1 MKKNIGILI
10 LNSPNINNYAHS
22 ATLINY
28 LYSTKYNY
36 DFIVERCPLKEDLSK
51 NYIWD
56 GKNEYLLVWSKPSL
70 IKKHLINYDY
80 LFYIDSDAIFIDHF
94 NSIEYFIDNNFSN
107 DTCLL
112 LSNNCITKYYCFNE
126 SDTENRLN
134 AGVIVAKNT
143 NITFEILDKWIEAP
157 NTDICK
163 EWKFKHPR
171 EQECLNILKNVLYND
186 KIKIIDN
193 YNLNGIDG
201 DWIKHYMEI
210 DKNKR
215 IKILN
220 LYLKKFLIENNI
232 YDKTNNKYIYNKKQK
247 NILSCYKDK
256 VCIIMIKTNNIIG
269 TMINYIYSTKFGYN
283 FIILESPII
292 VDKYIKYYDYILI
305 LDNSFIINMDIEIK
319 EFIND
324 NNNDIIII
332 NNNNYLIKSSYN
344 KSYVNINNNTW
355 LDNKVNFNILNNL
368 FIEYNYLY
376 DVDYNINN
384 INKNIDDINNYIYN
398 LYKKKYF
405 DNLNNKQNIDNK
417 QYFYSLYLLIIFMFI
432 LILIF
437 IYFNRKK

>member
-10 LNSPNINNYAHS
+10 LNSPNISNYAHS

-51 NYIWD
+51 NYMWD
-56 GKNEYLLVWSKPSL
+56 GKYSYLFVWSKSSL

-80 LFYIDSDAIFIDHF
+80 IFFIDSDAIFTDHN

-107 DTCLL
+107 NTCLL
-112 LSNNCITKYYCFNE
+112 LSNDCLTKYYCFNE
-126 SDTENRLN
+126 NKLN
-134 AGVIVAKNT
+134 TGVIVAKNT
-143 NITFEILDKWIEAP
+143 DITFEILDKWIEAP
-157 NTDICK
+157 NTEICN

-171 EQECLNILKNVLYND
+171 EQECLNILKNKFYND

-201 DWIKHYMEI
+201 DWIKHYMGI

-215 IKILN
+215 TKILN
-220 LYLKKFLIENNI
+220 LYLKKFIIENNI
-232 YDKTNNKYIYNKKQK
+232 NEKINNNYIYNKKQK
-247 NILSCYKDK
+247 NILSCYKEK
-256 VCIIMIKTNNIIG
+256 ICIIMIKTNNIIG
-269 TMINYIYSTKFGYN
+269 TMINYIYSTKFGYD
-283 FIILESPII
+283 FIILDLPII
-292 VDKYIKYYDYILI
+292 IDKYIKYYDYILI

-355 LDNKVNFNILNNL
+355 LDNKVDFNILNNL
-368 FIEYNYLY
+368 LIEYNYLY
-376 DVDYNINN
+376 DIDYNINN

-398 LYKKKYF
+398 SYKKQYF
-405 DNLNNKQNIDNK
+405 DNLFN
-417 QYFYSLYLLIIFMFI
+417 YLYLLIIFIFI
-432 LILIF
+432 LIMIF
-437 IYFNRKK
+437 IYFNKIN